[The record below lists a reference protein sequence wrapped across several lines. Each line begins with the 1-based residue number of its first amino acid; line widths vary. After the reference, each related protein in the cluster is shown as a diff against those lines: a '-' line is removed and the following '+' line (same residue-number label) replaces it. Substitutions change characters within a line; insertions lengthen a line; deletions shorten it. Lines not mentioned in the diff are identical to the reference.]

1 MVKMQGSLPHGCIQ
15 EKEVLCLGTLAT
27 DLGAKLLERNS
38 YNKTSSHARA
48 RQICKPILFECVPRS
63 GKDHNFVIIG
73 VPKESYPGESRVA
86 LVPAV
91 LPNLLKAGFEVVIET
106 EAGSE
111 AGYPD
116 RFYSE
121 KGAKVL
127 PDRAAVF
134 GSADIVVQVLC
145 YGSNDITGKADLP
158 LMRRGQALIGLLR
171 PFGSVEVVQQIA
183 DTGVTS
189 FSVELVP
196 RTTRA
201 QSMDALSSMGTI
213 CGYKAV
219 LIAADTLPRIFPMLT
234 TAAGTIT
241 PARVFVIGA
250 GVAGL
255 QAIATA
261 RRLGAVASAYALRR
275 AAKEQVQSLGGRF
288 VELPIE
294 AKDAEDARGY
304 ARAQDETFY
313 RRQRELLGKIVV
325 ESDVVITA
333 AVIPGKKPP
342 ILVTKEMVASMAPGS
357 VIVDLAGE
365 RGGNCELTRPGE
377 IAVEHGV
384 TIIGWF
390 KLASSVP
397 YHASQMYAR
406 NVSAFLLHLVKD
418 GKLQL
423 DLDDEI
429 VRETLLTRGE
439 EVVNPRIR
447 EFFSLPALPA
457 ESKEVAKS

>member
-1 MVKMQGSLPHGCIQ
+1 MIVG
-15 EKEVLCLGTLAT
+15 
-27 DLGAKLLERNS
+27 
-38 YNKTSSHARA
+38 
-48 RQICKPILFECVPRS
+48 VPR
-63 GKDHNFVIIG
+63 
-73 VPKESYPGESRVA
+73 ESFPGERRAA
-86 LVPAV
+86 LVPAAI
-91 LPNLLKAGFEVVIET
+91 PNLTKAGLEVVVET
-106 EAGSE
+106 GAGTG

-116 RFYSE
+116 AEYAA
-121 KGAKVL
+121 KGAKIVSQ
-127 PDRAAVF
+127 RAEVF
-134 GSADIVVQVLC
+134 RSADIVVQILC
-145 YGSNDITGKADLP
+145 YGSNDKTGEADVP
-158 LMRRGQALIGLLR
+158 LFRSGQVLIGFLR
-171 PFGSVEVVQQIA
+171 PLGSIETIQEIA
-183 DTGVTS
+183 AKGVTS
-189 FSVELVP
+189 FSVELMP

-201 QSMDALSSMGTI
+201 QSMDVLSSMATI

-219 LIAADTLPRIFPMLT
+219 VLAADTSPRIFPMLT

-241 PARVFVIGA
+241 PGRVFVIGA

-261 RRLGAVASAYALRR
+261 RRLGAVASAYDLRP

-304 ARAQDETFY
+304 ARAQDEAFY
-313 RRQRELLGKIVV
+313 KRQRELLGKVV
-325 ESDVVITA
+325 AESDVVISA

-342 ILVTKEMVASMAPGS
+342 ILVTREMVASMAPGS
-357 VIVDLAGE
+357 VIIDLAGE

-377 IAVEHGV
+377 IVVEHGV

-390 KLASSVP
+390 NLASTVP

-406 NVSAFLLHLVKD
+406 NVTAFLLHLVKD

-423 DLDDEI
+423 NMEDEI
-429 VRETLLTRGE
+429 VRETMLTCGG
-439 EVVNPRIR
+439 EVVNPRVR

-457 ESKEVAKS
+457 ESHEVANS

>member
-1 MVKMQGSLPHGCIQ
+1 MIVG
-15 EKEVLCLGTLAT
+15 
-27 DLGAKLLERNS
+27 
-38 YNKTSSHARA
+38 
-48 RQICKPILFECVPRS
+48 VPR
-63 GKDHNFVIIG
+63 
-73 VPKESYPGESRVA
+73 ESFPGERRVA
-86 LVPAV
+86 LVPAAI
-91 LPNLLKAGFEVVIET
+91 PNLTKAGLEVVVEVG
-106 EAGSE
+106 AGAG

-116 RFYSE
+116 ADYAA
-121 KGAKVL
+121 KGAKIAA
-127 PDRAAVF
+127 DRAEVF
-134 GSADIVVQVLC
+134 RAADIVTQILC
-145 YGSNDITGKADLP
+145 YGSNDRTGKADVP
-158 LMRRGQALIGLLR
+158 LFRNGQVLIGFLR
-171 PFGSVEVVQQIA
+171 PLGSVETIQEIA
-183 DTGVTS
+183 SKGVIS
-189 FSVELVP
+189 FSVELMP

-201 QSMDALSSMGTI
+201 QSMDVLSSMATI

-219 LIAADTLPRIFPMLT
+219 VLAADTSPRIFPMLT

-241 PARVFVIGA
+241 PGRVFVIGA
-250 GVAGL
+250 
-255 QAIATA
+255 
-261 RRLGAVASAYALRR
+261 VASAYDLRP
-275 AAKEQVQSLGGRF
+275 AAKEQVHSLGGRF

-313 RRQRELLGKIVV
+313 KRQRELLGKVV
-325 ESDVVITA
+325 AESDVVISA

-377 IAVEHGV
+377 IVVEHGV

-390 KLASSVP
+390 NLASTVP

-423 DLDDEI
+423 NMNDEI
-429 VRETLLTRGE
+429 VRETMLTRGG
-439 EVVNPRIR
+439 EVVNARVR
-447 EFFSLPALPA
+447 EFFSLPPLPLEA
-457 ESKEVAKS
+457 KEVAKS